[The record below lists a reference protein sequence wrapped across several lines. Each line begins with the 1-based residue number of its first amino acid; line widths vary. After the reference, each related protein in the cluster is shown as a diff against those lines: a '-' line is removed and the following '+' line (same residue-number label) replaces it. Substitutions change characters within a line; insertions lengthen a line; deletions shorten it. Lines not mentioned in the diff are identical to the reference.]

1 MLKLKRQLLFRRIG
15 RDATEAEEDRGD
27 KKRQRR
33 KRKQQQMCSLTRSV
47 IIVERL
53 VQVLGIFYC

>member
-33 KRKQQQMCSLTRSV
+33 KRKQMCSLTRSV
-47 IIVERL
+47 IVVERL